1 VIEAGAAAKAIMV
14 TLGGAA
20 VQGTLI
26 ALLAMVLVRA
36 GKLRP
41 SWQAAVWLVV
51 AAKFALPYA
60 PALPFSLADVLA
72 LFTQPE
78 SAGGGLVIVAM
89 KSSAPA
95 PAPSLIPA
103 IGWLALA
110 SLWFLGASIVILR
123 GVLRHRATV
132 HEARAAKAAPAAA
145 RALLVE
151 LAARVGVKPPR
162 LAVGDAVTGPYVVG
176 AFAPV
181 IVVPPALLDDA
192 ALLRAALLHELAHV
206 LRRDAL
212 GRVVQLVALA
222 IFWWLPVVRIVGR
235 RLELARERACDAW
248 ALESGDIPRP
258 AYARLLLAM
267 AQLRTHATALAAPH
281 ALDERVTSILSP
293 VIRPRL
299 SKLHKL
305 AILAWALLALGGARS
320 QAAVERREVCIYTPE
335 IAEALRQAYP
345 EADSDRDGVLS
356 HTEACLFQAELK
368 KRVPEPESPN
378 VSVMLAEPLCCNCGE
393 SEGLSSPLTTSAAGS
408 CEQGVSP

>member
-1 VIEAGAAAKAIMV
+1 MIEVGAVAKTIMTSLGVAA
-14 TLGGAA
+14 L
-20 VQGTLI
+20 QGTLV
-26 ALLAMVLVRA
+26 ALLAIILVRA

-60 PALPFSLADVLA
+60 PALPFSLSDVIA
-72 LFTQPE
+72 LFTHSE
-78 SAGGGLVIVAM
+78 VTGGGVVIVAT
-89 KSSAPA
+89 KASAPA

-103 IGWLALA
+103 IGWIALA
-110 SLWFLGASIVILR
+110 MLWLLGASIVVLR
-123 GVLRHRATV
+123 ATLRHRATV
-132 HEARAAKAAPAAA
+132 HEARAATDAPANA

-151 LAARVGVKPPR
+151 LAARVGVEPPR

-176 AFAPV
+176 AFAPT
-181 IVVPPALLDDA
+181 IVVPPALLQDT

-206 LRRDAL
+206 RRRDAF
-212 GRVVQLVALA
+212 GRLVQLAALA
-222 IFWWLPVVRIVGR
+222 MFWWLPVVRLVGR

-267 AQLRTHATALAAPH
+267 AQLRTQSTALAAPH

-299 SKLHKL
+299 SALHKL

-320 QAAVERREVCIYTPE
+320 QAVAAKREVCIYTPE

-345 EADSDRDGVLS
+345 EADSDHDGVLS

-368 KRVPEPESPN
+368 KRSPEPESPN

-393 SEGLSSPLTTSAAGS
+393 SEGLSPPLTSSAGS
-408 CEQGVSP
+408 CETGVTP